1 MFDDPQRLILAVIM
15 FALIMT
21 PLLYFFRAVLRFSRS
36 LEPVG
41 EGTAG
46 GVRLRAPDI
55 EYALTTV
62 VPAPFETVLHQ
73 TREALREEGFG
84 IVNEIDVMD
93 TLDVSGF
100 RFRPYTI
107 LTAWDADTMAGMLKT
122 EPAAGLLMPARVI
135 VFEVEGGTAV
145 AAVDPRSLLEVAD
158 NPNLLPL
165 AVEARAQLQRAID
178 RVDVWSAM
186 TSPDER
192 RKTDIE
198 ESDIANA

>member
-1 MFDDPQRLILAVIM
+1 MFDDPQRLILALVM

-21 PLLYFFRAVLRFSRS
+21 PLLYFFRIVLRFSRS
-36 LEPVG
+36 LELV
-41 EGTAG
+41 EGDTAEG
-46 GVRLRAPDI
+46 GTRLRAPDI
-55 EYALTTV
+55 DYALTTV

-84 IVNEIDVMD
+84 ILSEIDVAD

-107 LTAWDADTMAGMLKT
+107 LTAWDAETMAGVLKA

-145 AAVDPRSLLEVAD
+145 AAADPRVLFKVAD

-186 TSPDER
+186 TLSDE
-192 RKTDIE
+192 
-198 ESDIANA
+198 